1 LANSIGQGIAAGP
14 VIKHRGQVLDFLA
27 MTFDFT
33 VPGEARVTMRRLV
46 DDILEGC
53 GVERSYATP
62 AIDQLFDVR
71 DALKLGVTEG
81 DYFRTYVAK
90 LLFVAKRVKPEMLAA
105 VAFLTTRT
113 VAVVI
118 NTPPEFRP
126 SPWVQ
131 VLMVEIHTR
140 LTRINA
146 HTEIFV
152 KRRDTTGSQPHML
165 SILRFHSLGCPN

>member
-1 LANSIGQGIAAGP
+1 
-14 VIKHRGQVLDFLA
+14 
-27 MTFDFT
+27 
-33 VPGEARVTMRRLV
+33 MRRLV

-113 VAVVI
+113 VAPVVM
-118 NTPPEFRP
+118 
-126 SPWVQ
+126 
-131 VLMVEIHTR
+131 L
-140 LTRINA
+140 NA
-146 HTEIFV
+146 P
-152 KRRDTTGSQPHML
+152 Q
-165 SILRFHSLGCPN
+165 